1 MEMSRTDKDKES
13 SPYVDRQ
20 YLKGALSARV
30 EELEADSAAFA
41 FGIANWRQRLS
52 RTQEEP
58 HFTKGW
64 EQIRWKAAQAL
75 NEPLPELS
83 FAIFRQFADT
93 GERKAYEDVYFERRA
108 RLNALAVVTAV
119 ITEKQEHQQYLASL
133 ENVIWDICGEYTWC
147 LTAHLPREGDP
158 SQEVDLFA
166 AETAQTLA
174 EIYAMHQEVLDVR
187 IAERIRTEVR
197 RRVLT
202 PVFTEKRPFFWRSA
216 EHNWSAVCA
225 GGSGM
230 AALILMNDPEEK
242 ASAMMQTLES
252 MQSFLSGYEADGG
265 CAEGLGYWVYG
276 FGYYTYFAE
285 MLREYSHRKIDLLAT
300 EHVRSIA
307 RFPSSIHLSDGV
319 YVNFSD
325 SSEREVLPSGLLN
338 RIAERTGCI
347 HDIPFIIPGMLDDPV
362 RRWAHLIRN
371 FLWSNTDQ
379 HMEKDESENENEN
392 QHHMAASS
400 NSTERAGL
408 RTSVF
413 PNLSWWVSRGQSSGF
428 ALKGGHNGEPHNHN
442 DLGQFIIH
450 GGGENLLCDLGAG
463 MYSKAYFQEGRE
475 SIINISSGGHS
486 VPVIGGHMQK
496 SGPSYSA
503 KVLKTKS
510 SEKELQVVL
519 DLTKAYGEAPIHCF
533 TRSVLFQC
541 PEGEKRS
548 LLQLEDVF
556 EWKGVAESIE
566 ERLISRIEPIL
577 EQDTVIWNGSRAR
590 LILRYDSALWAASC
604 IATAH
609 FTHEG
614 EPYTFYTTSLVN
626 KEQEGKQTKCR
637 LQFEIDDIASKSSH
651 EIEIPIK

>member
-1 MEMSRTDKDKES
+1 MEISRTDKDKGS
-13 SPYVDRQ
+13 SPYLDRQ
-20 YLKGALSARV
+20 YVKWALSAKV
-30 EELEADSAAFA
+30 EESEADSAAIA
-41 FGIANWRQRLS
+41 FGITNWRQRLRS
-52 RTQEEP
+52 TQEDS
-58 HFTKGW
+58 HFTKSW
-64 EQIRWKAAQAL
+64 EQIRWKAAQAVS
-75 NEPLPELS
+75 EPLPELS
-83 FAIFRQFADT
+83 FAIFRQFAET

-119 ITEKQEHQQYLASL
+119 ITDKQEHQRYLASL
-133 ENVIWDICGEYTWC
+133 ENVIWNICGEYTWC
-147 LTAHLPREGDP
+147 LTAHLPKGGDP
-158 SQEVDLFA
+158 YQEVDLFA
-166 AETAQTLA
+166 AETAQTLS
-174 EIYAMHQEVLDVR
+174 EIYAMHQDVLDIRVS
-187 IAERIRTEVR
+187 ERIRTEVR

-202 PVFTEKRPFFWRSA
+202 PVFTEKRPFSWRYA
-216 EHNWSAVCA
+216 DHNWSAVCA

-230 AALILMNDPEEK
+230 AALILMNDSEEK
-242 ASAMMQTLES
+242 TDAMMQTLES
-252 MQSFLSGYEADGG
+252 MNSFLSGYGADGG

-285 MLREYSHRKIDLLAT
+285 MLREYSHEKIDLLAS
-300 EHVRSIA
+300 EHVRTIA

-325 SSEREVLPSGLLN
+325 SREREVLPSGLLN
-338 RIAERTGCI
+338 RIAERTGCT

-371 FLWSNTDQ
+371 FLWSDAAQCLN
-379 HMEKDESENENEN
+379 EKKSEKENRKQDENENRN
-392 QHHMAASS
+392 RNHMEDSS
-400 NSTERAGL
+400 SISERTGL
-408 RTSVF
+408 KTAIF
-413 PNLSWWVSRGQSSGF
+413 PNLGWWVSRGNFSGF

-442 DLGQFIIH
+442 DLGQLILH

-510 SEKELQVVL
+510 SEKELQVML

-533 TRSVLFQC
+533 TRSVRFQC
-541 PEGEKRS
+541 RSDDKRS
-548 LLQLEDVF
+548 ILELEDVF
-556 EWKGVAESIE
+556 EWKEIAESIE
-566 ERLISRIEPIL
+566 ERLISRIEPIF
-577 EQDTVIWNGSRAR
+577 ERGTVIWNGSRAR

-604 IATAH
+604 TATAH

-614 EPYTFYTTSLVN
+614 ESYTFYTTSVVSR
-626 KEQEGKQTKCR
+626 EQEGKQTKCR
-637 LQFEIDDIASKSSH
+637 LQFEIDDI
-651 EIEIPIK
+651 

>member
-1 MEMSRTDKDKES
+1 MEMSRTDNGKGN
-13 SPYVDRQ
+13 SPFVDRQ
-20 YLKGALSARV
+20 YLKRALSARV
-30 EELEADSAAFA
+30 EESEADSAAFA
-41 FGIANWRQRLS
+41 FGITNWRQRLR

-58 HFTKGW
+58 HFTKSW
-64 EQIRWKAAQAL
+64 EQIRRKATQAV
-75 NEPLPELS
+75 NEPFPELS
-83 FAIFRQFADT
+83 FEIFRQFSET

-119 ITEKQEHQQYLASL
+119 ITDKQEHQQYLASL

-174 EIYAMHQEVLDVR
+174 EIYAIHQEVLDAR

-202 PVFTEKRPFFWRSA
+202 PVFSEKRPFFWRSA
-216 EHNWSAVCA
+216 DHNWSAVCA

-230 AALILMNDPEEK
+230 AALILMNDLEEK
-242 ASAMMQTLES
+242 ADAMMQTLES
-252 MQSFLSGYEADGG
+252 MNSFLSGYGADGG

-276 FGYYTYFAE
+276 FGYFTYFAE
-285 MLREYSHRKIDLLAT
+285 MLREFSIGKIDLLAA
-300 EHVRSIA
+300 EHAHSIA

-338 RIAERTGCI
+338 RIAERAGCV

-371 FLWSNTDQ
+371 FLWSDMDQ
-379 HMEKDESENENEN
+379 NKDEKQMEN
-392 QHHMAASS
+392 HIAATS
-400 NSTERAGL
+400 NSSERTDL
-408 RTSVF
+408 RTAIL
-413 PNLSWWVSRGQSSGF
+413 PNLGWWVSRGQFSGF

-496 SGPSYSA
+496 SGRSYSA
-503 KVLKTKS
+503 KVLKTRS
-510 SEKELQVVL
+510 SEEELQVVL
-519 DLTKAYGEAPIHCF
+519 DLTHAYGEAPIHSF
-533 TRSVLFQC
+533 TRSVHFQY
-541 PEGEKRS
+541 PAGKNKSILE
-548 LLQLEDVF
+548 LEDVF
-556 EWKGVAESIE
+556 EWKGIAESIE
-566 ERLISRIEPIL
+566 ERLISRIEPIF
-577 EQDTVIWNGSRAR
+577 ERNKVIWSGSRAR

-604 IATAH
+604 IGTAH

-614 EPYTFYTTSLVN
+614 EPYTFYTTSLVS
-626 KEQEGKQTKCR
+626 KEQEGKLTRCR
-637 LQFEIDDIASKSSH
+637 LQFEIEDIVSEGLNAES
-651 EIEIPIK
+651 

>member
-1 MEMSRTDKDKES
+1 MEMSRTDKDKGS
-13 SPYVDRQ
+13 SLYVDRQ
-20 YLKGALSARV
+20 NLKEALSARV
-30 EELEADSAAFA
+30 EKSEADSAAFA
-41 FGIANWRQRLS
+41 FGITNWRQRL
-52 RTQEEP
+52 RCTQEEP
-58 HFTKGW
+58 HFTKSW
-64 EQIRWKAAQAL
+64 EQVRWKASQAL
-75 NEPLPELS
+75 NEPLPQLS
-83 FAIFRQFADT
+83 FAIFRQFAET

-119 ITEKQEHQQYLASL
+119 ITDKQEHQQYLASL

-174 EIYAMHQEVLDVR
+174 EIYAMHQEVLDAR
-187 IAERIRTEVR
+187 IAERIRIEVR

-202 PVFTEKRPFFWRSA
+202 PVFTEKRSFFWRSA
-216 EHNWSAVCA
+216 DHNWSAVCA

-230 AALILMNDPEEK
+230 AALILMNDQEEK
-242 ASAMMQTLES
+242 TDAMMQTLES

-285 MLREYSHRKIDLLAT
+285 MLREYSHGKIDLLTT

-347 HDIPFIIPGMLDDPV
+347 HDFPSIIPGMLDDPV

-371 FLWSNTDQ
+371 FLWSDTEQNKG
-379 HMEKDESENENEN
+379 EKQMEN
-392 QHHMAASS
+392 QIAATSDIS
-400 NSTERAGL
+400 ERAGL
-408 RTSVF
+408 RTVIF
-413 PNLSWWVSRGQSSGF
+413 PNLGWWVSRGKFSGF
-428 ALKGGHNGEPHNHN
+428 ALKGGDNGEPHNHN
-442 DLGQFIIH
+442 DLGQIIIH

-519 DLTKAYGEAPIHCF
+519 DLTHAYGEAPIHYF
-533 TRSVLFQC
+533 TRSILFKC
-541 PEGEKRS
+541 HSDGERS
-548 LLQLEDVF
+548 IVELEDVF
-556 EWKGVAESIE
+556 EWKGIAESIE
-566 ERLISRIEPIL
+566 ERLISRIGPIF
-577 EQDTVIWNGSRAR
+577 ERDTVIWSGSRAR
-590 LILRYDSALWAASC
+590 LILRYDSALWAASS

-614 EPYTFYTTSLVN
+614 EPYTFYTTSLVS
-626 KEQEGKQTKCR
+626 KEQEGKQTKCQ
-637 LQFEIDDIASKSSH
+637 LQFEIEDISSKSRH
-651 EIEIPIK
+651 KTPIK

>member
-174 EIYAMHQEVLDVR
+174 EIYAMHQDVLDIRVS
-187 IAERIRTEVR
+187 ERIRTEVR
-197 RRVLT
+197 RRVIT

-216 EHNWSAVCA
+216 DHNWSAVCA

-242 ASAMMQTLES
+242 ADAMMQTLES
-252 MQSFLSGYEADGG
+252 MQSFLSGYESDGG

-371 FLWSNTDQ
+371 FLWSDTDQ
-379 HMEKDESENENEN
+379 NKAEKQMEN
-392 QHHMAASS
+392 QIAATSDIS
-400 NSTERAGL
+400 ERAGL
-408 RTSVF
+408 RTVIF
-413 PNLSWWVSRGQSSGF
+413 PNLSWWVSRGKFSGF

-442 DLGQFIIH
+442 DLGQIIIH

-503 KVLKTKS
+503 EVLQTKS
-510 SEKELQVVL
+510 SEEELQVVL

-541 PEGEKRS
+541 TEGGKRS
-548 LLQLEDVF
+548 LLQLEDMF
-556 EWKGVAESIE
+556 EWKGKAESIE
-566 ERLISRIEPIL
+566 ERLISRIEPIF
-577 EQDTVIWNGSRAR
+577 ERDTVIWNGSRAR
-590 LILRYDSALWAASC
+590 LILRYDSVLWAASC
-604 IATAH
+604 IATADV
-609 FTHEG
+609 THEG

-637 LQFEIDDIASKSSH
+637 LQFEIEDIASQSSH
-651 EIEIPIK
+651 GTPIK

>member
-1 MEMSRTDKDKES
+1 MEMSRTDKNKGS

-20 YLKGALSARV
+20 LLKDALLARHADC
-30 EELEADSAAFA
+30 EADSAAVA
-41 FGIANWRQRLS
+41 FGITNWRQRLQ
-52 RTQEEP
+52 RTQENP
-58 HFTKGW
+58 HFTKSW
-64 EQIRWKAAQAL
+64 EQIRWKATQAV

-83 FAIFRQFADT
+83 FAIFRQFAET
-93 GERKAYEDVYFERRA
+93 GERKGYEDVYFERRA

-119 ITEKQEHQQYLASL
+119 ITEEHEHQEFLTSL
-133 ENVIWDICGEYTWC
+133 EDVIWDICGEYTWC
-147 LTAHLPREGDP
+147 LTAHLPRKGDP

-174 EIYAMHQEVLDVR
+174 EIYVMHREVLDVR
-187 IAERIRTEVR
+187 ITERIQTEVR

-216 EHNWSAVCA
+216 DHNWSAVCA

-242 ASAMMQTLES
+242 TDAMMQTLES

-276 FGYYTYFAE
+276 FGYFTYFAE
-285 MLREYSHRKIDLLAT
+285 MLREYSHGKIDLLAT
-300 EHVRSIA
+300 EHARSIA
-307 RFPSSIHLSDGV
+307 RFPSSIHFSNGV

-371 FLWSNTDQ
+371 FLWSDPDQ
-379 HMEKDESENENEN
+379 HMRVKQIDNQMEAIPNISEL
-392 QHHMAASS
+392 
-400 NSTERAGL
+400 AGL
-408 RTSVF
+408 RTSKF
-413 PNLSWWVSRGQSSGF
+413 PNLGWWVSRGQSSGF

-463 MYSKAYFQEGRE
+463 MYTKAYFQEGRE

-486 VPVIGGHMQK
+486 VPVISGHMQK
-496 SGPSYSA
+496 SGRPYSA
-503 KVLKTKS
+503 KVLETRS
-510 SEKELQVVL
+510 SEEEFQVVL
-519 DLTKAYGEAPIHCF
+519 DLTHAYAEAPIHCY
-533 TRSVLFQC
+533 TRSVLFKC
-541 PEGEKRS
+541 PAGDKRS
-548 LLQLEDVF
+548 IVQVEDVF
-556 EWKGVAESIE
+556 DWKGIAESIE
-566 ERLISRIEPIL
+566 ERLISRFAPIL
-577 EQDTVIWNGSRAR
+577 EQDTVIWSGGRAR
-590 LILRYDSALWAASC
+590 LILRYDSALWTASC
-604 IATAH
+604 MATAH

-614 EPYTFYTTSLVN
+614 EPFTFYTTSLVSM
-626 KEQEGKQTKCR
+626 EQEGKQTRCR
-637 LQFEIDDIASKSSH
+637 LQFEIEDM
-651 EIEIPIK
+651 

>member
-64 EQIRWKAAQAL
+64 GQIRWKAAQAL

-83 FAIFRQFADT
+83 FAFFRQFADT

-147 LTAHLPREGDP
+147 LTAHLTREGDP

-174 EIYAMHQEVLDVR
+174 EIYAMHQDVLDIRVS
-187 IAERIRTEVR
+187 ERIRTEVR
-197 RRVLT
+197 RRVIT

-371 FLWSNTDQ
+371 FLWSDADQ
-379 HMEKDESENENEN
+379 NKAEKQMEN
-392 QHHMAASS
+392 QIAATSDIS
-400 NSTERAGL
+400 EREGL
-408 RTSVF
+408 RTVIF
-413 PNLSWWVSRGQSSGF
+413 PNLSWWVSRGKFSGF

-442 DLGQFIIH
+442 DLGQIIIH

-541 PEGEKRS
+541 TEGRKRT
-548 LLQLEDVF
+548 LLQLEDMF

-566 ERLISRIEPIL
+566 ERLISRIEPIF
-577 EQDTVIWNGSRAR
+577 ERDTVIWNGSRAR

-604 IATAH
+604 IATAD

-614 EPYTFYTTSLVN
+614 EPYTFYTTSLVSR
-626 KEQEGKQTKCR
+626 EQEGKQTKCR

-651 EIEIPIK
+651 ETPIK